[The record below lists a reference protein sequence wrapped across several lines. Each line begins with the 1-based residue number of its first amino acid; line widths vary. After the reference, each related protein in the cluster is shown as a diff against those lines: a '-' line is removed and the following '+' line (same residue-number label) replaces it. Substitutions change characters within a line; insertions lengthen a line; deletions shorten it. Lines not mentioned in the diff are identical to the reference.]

1 MPTLI
6 LKTSVALTDAAA
18 AEIAQALTQLT
29 GELLHKRPEV
39 TAVVVEASPR
49 LWTIGG
55 VSSARPTAFLEI
67 SVTEGTNTAEE
78 KSAFIAATY
87 SELGRRLAGR
97 DDGLALA
104 SYVIVRELPAADW
117 GYGGETQAARARAR
131 QAAAVA
137 AVAA

>member
-18 AEIAQALTQLT
+18 ADIAKALTRLT
-29 GELLHKRPEV
+29 NELLHKRPEV
-39 TAVVVEASPR
+39 TAVVIEASPR

-55 VSSARPTAFLEI
+55 VPSARPTAFLEI
-67 SVTEGTNTAEE
+67 SVTQGTNTAEE
-78 KSAFIAATY
+78 KTAFIAATY
-87 SELGRRLAGR
+87 AELGRRLAGR

-104 SYVIVRELPAADW
+104 SYVIVRELPAAHW

-131 QAAAVA
+131 QAAAA
-137 AVAA
+137 AA